1 MSFCPRFVSIL
12 ILTVPAEAHRN
23 SEFRSEVQS
32 YLPDSGMYSIFKTA
46 YRNSSQDMVIR
57 RFLMG

>member
-46 YRNSSQDMVIR
+46 YRNSSQDMVI
-57 RFLMG
+57 